1 LFFKYPFLFLWIYH
15 FLWTS
20 PSLFAGQGK
29 IAHSL
34 LFDGKSLVN
43 WEKTDYA
50 GGGEVVLDGNGSLVM
65 EFGIALTGIHWV
77 GESLPRVNYELI
89 WEAKKESGTDF
100 FASATFPFKQNYAT
114 LILGGWGGA
123 LVGISS
129 IDGFDASEN
138 PTSTAHYFKTN
149 QWYKCRLRV
158 TETHFKFWVD
168 DENLIDFEI
177 LDHKISMRTGEIE
190 MSTPLGFST
199 YDTTGSI
206 RKVTLVALNESR

>member
-1 LFFKYPFLFLWIYH
+1 LVFKFSALFLWLSY
-15 FLWTS
+15 LGLELTV
-20 PSLFAGQGK
+20 FAGPDK
-29 IAHSL
+29 IGPSI
-34 LFDGKSLVN
+34 LFDGKSLEN
-43 WEKTDYA
+43 WQKTDYA
-50 GGGEVVLDGNGSLVM
+50 GGGEVSLDGNGSVVM
-65 EFGIALTGIHWV
+65 EFGIALTGMHWV

-100 FASATFPFKQNYAT
+100 FASATFPVKQNHAT

-158 TETHFKFWVD
+158 TETHFKFWID
-168 DENLIDFEI
+168 DEILIDFETKGR
-177 LDHKISMRTGEIE
+177 KISMRTGEIE
-190 MSTPLGFST
+190 LSTPLGFST
-199 YDTTGSI
+199 YDTTGLI
-206 RKVTLVALNESR
+206 RKVTLIRLKES